1 MDTDRFGLPKNIC
14 CQDGIRCSL
23 AGWQPAA
30 GKSLLQ
36 MRNMQVEQVP
46 CYENKTRSQELNLDN
61 KCFQQSWKHHD
72 KAVIKMA
79 AVSEI
84 LVLQKIRLA
93 LPHGSH
99 ASLIHVCIGKAVFVR
114 SFYVWLQNRI
124 HRKECLALAWCK

>member
-1 MDTDRFGLPKNIC
+1 
-14 CQDGIRCSL
+14 
-23 AGWQPAA
+23 
-30 GKSLLQ
+30 
-36 MRNMQVEQVP
+36 
-46 CYENKTRSQELNLDN
+46 
-61 KCFQQSWKHHD
+61 
-72 KAVIKMA
+72 MA

-124 HRKECLALAWCK
+124 HQKECLALAWCK